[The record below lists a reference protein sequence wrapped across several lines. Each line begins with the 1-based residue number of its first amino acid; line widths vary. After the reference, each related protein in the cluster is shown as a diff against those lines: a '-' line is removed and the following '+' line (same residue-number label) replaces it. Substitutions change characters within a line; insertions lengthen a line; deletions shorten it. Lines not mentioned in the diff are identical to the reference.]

1 MMTKIALLW
10 SLFIVF
16 SLIGFYL
23 AHLYGKKTT
32 NFRWSEYIAIIIAPI
47 AFIIFLTFY
56 YDFAI
61 LKMFIASAVIGFL
74 AEGFIGFVYD
84 KILNKRLWTYNRFSI
99 KGYTSFL
106 SIPLWGVGGVV
117 FWFISKL
124 VGL

>member
-1 MMTKIALLW
+1 MTIDFLGF
-10 SLFIVF
+10 SFITICF
-16 SLIGFYL
+16 LGFYL
-23 AHLYGKKTT
+23 AYLYGKKTN
-32 NFRWSEYIAIIIAPI
+32 NFRWSEYIAIIITPI

-61 LKMFIASAVIGFL
+61 LKMFVVSAVVGFL

-84 KILNKRLWTYNRFSI
+84 KVLNKRLWTYNRFSI

-117 FWFISKL
+117 FWFIGKL
-124 VGL
+124 IGL